1 VRVRLRRGRRPPA
14 AEPRL
19 HRARLV
25 GAAQGELKAWG
36 ARRDAVNAFAFSSDE
51 TTLFV
56 SRTTS
61 LATPG
66 NFLQRIALATG
77 LVTRFPATGYA
88 AQVLSHTNDRHLVWL
103 QSTDVTLVTTT
114 SDYPSVFAAA
124 TQLVANPTP
133 MALSACAA
141 ALCSTLK
148 VLAPTATVAHTVSP
162 TAGSFDLGVF
172 GSATSLGGTGDSP
185 FLLNGGGAVVIIRA
199 SDGSAYRLLAG
210 TSRPVYNQTGTQFAY
225 VTTVSPTVALRQDV
239 LPVPSPNPSELTRV
253 TSPTTL
259 SLTWLTPTRLVV
271 VDNPVAPATRHVY
284 DIKGGLMTV
293 DDLPT
298 TGPTAGAVELSGSSA
313 AWASAVASKWKVI
326 IGDKPTLALEVV
338 PFDVPLLAVR
348 ARLWASYAPS
358 PDVGGLSFDD
368 ATAYIIDAQQQV
380 KRSSAGRMGGALRW
394 GGTDFWV
401 AARPYRDA
409 LVTFSG
415 DQVIDHRE
423 PGMTSPVTAVTPTE
437 SDAVMFT
444 VSGKRL
450 FLGSPP

>member
-1 VRVRLRRGRRPPA
+1 MRVQLRRGRRPPA

-148 VLAPTATVAHTVSP
+148 VLAPTATVAHPVSP

-185 FLLNGGGAVVIIRA
+185 FLLNGGGGGRHH
-199 SDGSAYRLLAG
+199 SGQRRFG
-210 TSRPVYNQTGTQFAY
+210 
-225 VTTVSPTVALRQDV
+225 
-239 LPVPSPNPSELTRV
+239 LPVARRYFTPGLQPN
-253 TSPTTL
+253 
-259 SLTWLTPTRLVV
+259 
-271 VDNPVAPATRHVY
+271 RH
-284 DIKGGLMTV
+284 
-293 DDLPT
+293 
-298 TGPTAGAVELSGSSA
+298 
-313 AWASAVASKWKVI
+313 
-326 IGDKPTLALEVV
+326 
-338 PFDVPLLAVR
+338 AVR
-348 ARLWASYAPS
+348 
-358 PDVGGLSFDD
+358 
-368 ATAYIIDAQQQV
+368 
-380 KRSSAGRMGGALRW
+380 LRH
-394 GGTDFWV
+394 
-401 AARPYRDA
+401 
-409 LVTFSG
+409 
-415 DQVIDHRE
+415 HRE
-423 PGMTSPVTAVTPTE
+423 PDRGAAQGRPTRCPPRTPR
-437 SDAVMFT
+437 S
-444 VSGKRL
+444 
-450 FLGSPP
+450 